1 MITHGYYVCNDISF
15 PKKMEFHP
23 RVLFTIEHFPSKEV
37 MDHSQ
42 SHHENGDYNDLD
54 ENGMIYHP
62 GRSYAFLDG
71 DDILAMRDG
80 LIYRTGFKRFHTMGY
95 FIDLIGILGEDL
107 FAFCSQGRSTRF
119 LNWAE
124 LLFLPLEKCPHLHFS
139 KISLP
144 VSSAPLCFT
153 PFYRSIRFAK
163 YAASKEEVKYT
174 REWYDILFAFSG
186 VKAYLDAF
194 FKRHSSIFVSA

>member
-1 MITHGYYVCNDISF
+1 
-15 PKKMEFHP
+15 MEF
-23 RVLFTIEHFPSKEV
+23 RKSVLFTIEHFPSKEV
-37 MDHSQ
+37 MDHS
-42 SHHENGDYNDLD
+42 HHENDGNGEND
-54 ENGMIYHP
+54 ENDMIYRP

-80 LIYRTGFKRFHTMGY
+80 LIYRTGIKRFHTMGY
-95 FIDLIGILGEDL
+95 FIDLTGILGEDL
-107 FAFCSQGRSTRF
+107 FASCSQGHSTRF

-124 LLFLPLEKCPHLHFS
+124 LLFLPLEKCPLLHFS
-139 KISLP
+139 KICLP

-174 REWYDILFAFSG
+174 REWYEILFAFRG

-194 FKRHSSIFVSA
+194 FERHSSIFVSA